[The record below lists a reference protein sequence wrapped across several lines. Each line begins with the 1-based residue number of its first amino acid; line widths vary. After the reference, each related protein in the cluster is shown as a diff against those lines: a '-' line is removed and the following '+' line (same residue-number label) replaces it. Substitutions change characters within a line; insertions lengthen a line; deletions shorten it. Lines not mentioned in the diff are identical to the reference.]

1 MQLSSEPSKTSAAHP
16 RIAFSWAGQSRP
28 SSIPNDRRIIVHF
41 VLNVEN
47 WPFDRPMPREL
58 LTAPH
63 GTRHLPDVP
72 NFCWAEYGLRVG
84 LPRILRLFR
93 ERGIAASVSLNAGVV
108 DAYPACFEAILET
121 GWELIGHGIDQVSMQ
136 SAPDERAI
144 VEQSISRLEEA
155 SGRKVRGWLS
165 PGLRESYE
173 TPDILADR
181 GIDYV
186 CDWGLDDRPNW
197 MSTSGRPLIA
207 MPYSLELNDS
217 VVYAVEKHRSD
228 ELFSRLVSTLDCLGE
243 EVGTFGPRVLG
254 IGLHPHLMGVPHR
267 FVFLQRML
275 DSLAA
280 HKDVEILSGSQIAD
294 WFAEGTPA

>member
-1 MQLSSEPSKTSAAHP
+1 MQAPTKAFAANP
-16 RIAFSWAGQSRP
+16 RIEFLP
-28 SSIPNDRRIIVHF
+28 FDRHKLSATQESEEIIVF
-41 VLNVEN
+41 LVLNVES

-63 GTRHLPDVP
+63 GTRQLPDVP
-72 NFCWAEYGLRVG
+72 NFCWAEYGLRAG

-93 ERGIAASVSLNAGVV
+93 ERGIVASVSLNASVI
-108 DAYPACFEAILET
+108 DAYPACFDALLET
-121 GWELIGHGIDQVSMQ
+121 GWELIGHGIDQVSLQ
-136 SAPDERAI
+136 SAADERTI
-144 VEQSISRLEEA
+144 VEQSVARLEQA

-173 TPDILADR
+173 TPDILAGQ

-217 VVYAVEKHRSD
+217 VVFAVEKHRSD
-228 ELFSRLVSTLDCLGE
+228 ELYSRLALTPECLSAEAGPL
-243 EVGTFGPRVLG
+243 GPRVLG
-254 IGLHPHLMGVPHR
+254 MGLHPHLMGVPHR
-267 FVFLQRML
+267 FVVLERML
-275 DSLAA
+275 DLLCARPN
-280 HKDVEILSGSQIAD
+280 VRFMSGSQIAD
-294 WFAEGTPA
+294 WFIERQGA